1 MSKRVPFTQ
10 ADVERAI
17 RVLRKMGQTVTGF
30 ETTEEGF
37 RILTA
42 EGPPPK
48 AQSPYEQWKTKNGG
62 RAA

>member
-1 MSKRVPFTQ
+1 MTKPAPYTQ
-10 ADVERAI
+10 ADIERAI
-17 RVLRKMGQTVTGF
+17 RTFRKLGQTVTGF
-30 ETTEEGF
+30 EHVPGGF

-48 AQSPYEQWKTKNGG
+48 ALSPYEQWKSKNGG